1 MARRLN
7 AYSHRRKLHLLLLVL
22 FIRVCLPNVIMS
34 FAEMEAARQR
44 VLVRAKAAHKK
55 GAPKRKADGKDDHPS
70 KKPSVTPREKQLKKP
85 SPPNPSH
92 GTGKG
97 LMTLTGSITQRPRLF
112 LMHKGYTVETVE
124 SIIKQT
130 DVDPYAE

>member
-1 MARRLN
+1 MDEQRCWDIITLDTLHAYCGGSEPTPVARRLN

-70 KKPSVTPREKQLKKP
+70 KKPSVTPREK
-85 SPPNPSH
+85 
-92 GTGKG
+92 
-97 LMTLTGSITQRPRLF
+97 
-112 LMHKGYTVETVE
+112 
-124 SIIKQT
+124 
-130 DVDPYAE
+130 